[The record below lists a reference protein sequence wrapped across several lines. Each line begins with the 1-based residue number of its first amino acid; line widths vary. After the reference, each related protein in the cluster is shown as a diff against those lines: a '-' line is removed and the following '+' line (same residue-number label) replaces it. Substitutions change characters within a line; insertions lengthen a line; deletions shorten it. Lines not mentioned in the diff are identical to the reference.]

1 MAQVIDIESAKKE
14 VVEFLKD
21 NDADHLIPDAT
32 ATTEKELEQK
42 KEFEK
47 NILML
52 AKDISAGRLV
62 IKDGIATKELKFKLP
77 DLHTGEIFLA
87 SVSFDKRLTAK
98 DKDDII
104 AKVKKDD
111 TGSAMDAI
119 KAIIAKKVGLDVAI
133 INKIDSR
140 DYKILQAIGTIF
152 F

>member
-1 MAQVIDIESAKKE
+1 MSDFLKRYLNNNCSEEDLTSVIDLFVSP
-14 VVEFLKD
+14 D
-21 NDADHLIPDAT
+21 NK
-32 ATTEKELEQK
+32 KELEQK

-52 AKDISAGRLV
+52 AKDISSGRLV
-62 IKDGIATKELKFKLP
+62 IKDGIAIKELKYKIN
-77 DLHTGEIFLA
+77 DKDTGAAFLE

-133 INKIDSR
+133 INKIDSQ